1 VPEPLGNEAQE
12 LFDQANALYESGHL
26 EQAAEAYRRSIE
38 IEPERSEAHNNL
50 GNTLLRLGKA
60 REAIDS
66 FDRALQL
73 QPNNPQAFYNRG
85 IALHNLGQFESAVES
100 CRRAVTLDPAFAAA
114 WNNLGTSL
122 QRLGK
127 LPEALGCLQRA
138 IALTPDSPAAHNNLG
153 SVLQSLNRFTEAC
166 DHFQKAIA
174 LNPNSAEAHN
184 NLGNA
189 LRKMGRAE
197 EAMACYR
204 NALRLRTD
212 SPDIY
217 SNLGNILKEFGR
229 LDHALACYERALQLS
244 PQSADVHN
252 NLANTFKEAGQL
264 DEAIA
269 CYRKAMSVRPDLV
282 VAHSGLAYT
291 MHFHPEF
298 DAATI
303 LEEHKTWN
311 LVHARRFTSERRP
324 FDIDRSSDRPL
335 RIGYVSPDFRDHV
348 VGRLLLPLLENHD
361 RSSFEV
367 FCYADVTTP
376 DSTTERLQKCATY
389 WQVTF
394 GDSDAQLA
402 QRIRDDRI
410 DILVDLTMH
419 MAGNRLLAFARRPAP
434 VQATYLA
441 YCSTTGLEPM
451 DWRLTDPYLD
461 PPGMDAAY
469 TERSYHLPRTYWC
482 YQAPPEA
489 PEIAPLPAESVGH
502 ITFGSL
508 NNFCKVSRPAME
520 TWAKILLE
528 LPTSRLIL
536 HAHEGVHR
544 QRTKDL
550 FASLGVSPDRIEF
563 VGFEPM
569 ERYLG
574 QYHRIDIALDSFP
587 YAGGTTTFDALW
599 MGTPVITLN
608 GKTAVGRGGASI
620 LSNLGLSELIASDL
634 EQYIQIAL
642 KIARDPDA
650 LKALRQSLRQ
660 RMRESPLMD
669 AAQFARDVETAYQ
682 QMWQDRINL
691 PIA

>member
-12 LFDQANALYESGHL
+12 LFDQANALYESGQL
-26 EQAAEAYRRSIE
+26 EQAAAAYRRSIE
-38 IEPERSEAHNNL
+38 FEPERSEAHNNL
-50 GNTLLRLGKA
+50 GNTLLRMGNVQ
-60 REAIDS
+60 EAIGS
-66 FDRALQL
+66 FDRALLL
-73 QPNNPQAFYNRG
+73 QPNNPQALYNRG
-85 IALHNLGQFESAVES
+85 IALHNLGRFEEAIES
-100 CRRAVTLDPAFAAA
+100 YRRAVTLDPAFSAA

-153 SVLQSLNRFTEAC
+153 SVLQSLNRFAEAC
-166 DHFQKAIA
+166 DCFQRAIV
-174 LNPNSAEAHN
+174 LKPDSAEAHN

-189 LRKMGRAE
+189 LRKLGRAD

-229 LDHALACYERALQLS
+229 LDHALACYQRALQLA

-291 MHFHPEF
+291 MHFHPGF
-298 DAATI
+298 DAAAI
-303 LEEHKTWN
+303 LKEHKAWN
-311 LVHARRFTSERRP
+311 LAHARQHAAERRP
-324 FDIDRSSDRPL
+324 FEIDRSPDRPL

-367 FCYADVTTP
+367 FCYADVTQP
-376 DSTTERLQKCATY
+376 DSMTDRLQKCATN

-419 MAGNRLLAFARRPAP
+419 MAGNRLLAFARRPAL
-434 VQATYLA
+434 VQVTYLA
-441 YCSTTGLEPM
+441 YCSTTGLETM
-451 DWRLTDPYLD
+451 DWRLTDPFLD
-461 PPGMDAAY
+461 PPGSDQWY
-469 TERSYHLPRTYWC
+469 TERSYRLPRSYWC
-482 YQAPPEA
+482 YQAPSEVPD
-489 PEIAPLPAESVGH
+489 IAPLPAESAGH

-508 NNFCKVSRPAME
+508 NNFCKISRPAME
-520 TWAKILLE
+520 TWAKILLA
-528 LPTSRLIL
+528 LPNSRLIL

-544 QRTKDL
+544 QRTKDF
-550 FASLGVSPDRIEF
+550 FAALGVSPDRIEF

-569 ERYLG
+569 ERYLK
-574 QYHRIDIALDSFP
+574 QYHSIDIALDSFP

-599 MGTPVITLN
+599 MGTPVVTLN
-608 GKTAVGRGGASI
+608 GKTAVGRGGVSI
-620 LSNLGLSELIASDL
+620 LSNLGLPELIAFDQ

-642 KIARDPDA
+642 QLARNPGA
-650 LKALRQSLRQ
+650 VKALRQSLRH
-660 RMRESPLMD
+660 RMRQSPLMD
-669 AAQFARDVETAYQ
+669 AGQFARDIETAYKK
-682 QMWQDRINL
+682 MWQDRINSSVV
-691 PIA
+691 

>member
-1 VPEPLGNEAQE
+1 MPEPLGNEAQE
-12 LFDQANALYESGHL
+12 LFDQANALYESGQL

-38 IEPERSEAHNNL
+38 IQPGRSEAHNNL

-60 REAIDS
+60 REAIEA

-73 QPNNPQAFYNRG
+73 QPDNQQALYNRA
-85 IALHNLGQFESAVES
+85 IALHNLGQFEAAVES
-100 CRRAVTLDPAFAAA
+100 YRRAVTLDPAFSAA

-127 LPEALGCLQRA
+127 LSEALECLLRA
-138 IALTPDSPAAHNNLG
+138 VALTPDSPAAHNNLG
-153 SVLQSLNRFTEAC
+153 TALQSVNRFEEAYEC
-166 DHFQKAIA
+166 FRRAVE
-174 LNPNSAEAHN
+174 LNPDSAEAHN

-189 LRKMGRAE
+189 LRKLGQSR
-197 EAMACYR
+197 EAFNCYR
-204 NALRLRTD
+204 KALRLRTD

-229 LDHALACYERALQLS
+229 LDHALACYELALKLA
-244 PQSADVHN
+244 PQSPDVHN

-291 MHFHPEF
+291 MHFHPGF
-298 DAATI
+298 NAAAI
-303 LEEHKTWN
+303 LQEHKAWN
-311 LVHARRFTSERRP
+311 LAHVQRFAAERRP
-324 FDIDRSSDRPL
+324 FEIDRSPDPPL

-361 RSSFEV
+361 RSAFEV
-367 FCYADVTTP
+367 FCYSDVTQP
-376 DSTTERLQKCATY
+376 DSLTDRLQKCATH

-434 VQATYLA
+434 VQVTYLA
-441 YCSTTGLEPM
+441 YCSTTGLETM
-451 DWRLTDPYLD
+451 DWRLTDSYLD
-461 PPGMDAAY
+461 PAGTDASY
-469 TERSYHLPRTYWC
+469 TERSHRLPRTYWC
-482 YQAPPEA
+482 YQAPTEA
-489 PEIAPLPAESVGH
+489 PDIALLPAESAGH

-528 LPTSRLIL
+528 LPTSRLVL
-536 HAHEGVHR
+536 HAHEGIHR
-544 QRTKDL
+544 QRTKDF
-550 FASLGVSPDRIEF
+550 FASLGVLPDRIDF

-574 QYHRIDIALDSFP
+574 QYHRIDIAFDSFP

-599 MGTPVITLN
+599 MGTPVVTLN
-608 GKTAVGRGGASI
+608 GKTAVGRGGVSI
-620 LSNLGLSELIASDL
+620 LSNLGLPELIASDD
-634 EQYIQIAL
+634 EQYIATAL
-642 KIARDPDA
+642 QLARDPDA
-650 LKALRQSLRQ
+650 LKDLRQSLRR
-660 RMRESPLMD
+660 RMRESPIMD
-669 AAQFARDVETAYQ
+669 ATRFARDIETAYR
-682 QMWQDRINL
+682 QMWQDRINSS
-691 PIA
+691 IA

>member
-1 VPEPLGNEAQE
+1 MPEPLGNEAQE
-12 LFDQANALYESGHL
+12 LFDQANALYESGQL
-26 EQAAEAYRRSIE
+26 EQAADAYRRSIE
-38 IEPERSEAHNNL
+38 IEPQRSEAHNNL

-73 QPNNPQAFYNRG
+73 QPDNPQALYNRG
-85 IALHNLGQFESAVES
+85 IALHNLGQFEAAVES
-100 CRRAVTLDPAFAAA
+100 YRRAVMLDPAFPAA

-127 LPEALGCLQRA
+127 LSEALECLQRA
-138 IALTPDSPAAHNNLG
+138 VALTPDSPAAHNNLG

-166 DHFQKAIA
+166 DHFQRAIA
-174 LNPNSAEAHN
+174 LNPDSAEAHN

-197 EAMACYR
+197 EAMGSYR
-204 NALRLRTD
+204 TALRLRGD

-229 LDHALACYERALQLS
+229 LDHALACYERALQLA

-282 VAHSGLAYT
+282 VAHSSLAYT
-291 MHFHPEF
+291 MHFHPGF
-298 DAATI
+298 DAAAI
-303 LEEHKTWN
+303 MQEHKAWN
-311 LVHARRFTSERRP
+311 LAHARPFAAERRP
-324 FDIDRSSDRPL
+324 FEIDQSPGRPL

-367 FCYADVTTP
+367 FCYADVTQP
-376 DSTTERLQKCATY
+376 DSMTDRLQKCASH

-394 GDSDAQLA
+394 GDSDEQLA

-434 VQATYLA
+434 VQVTYLA
-441 YCSTTGLEPM
+441 YCSTTGLETM
-451 DWRLTDPYLD
+451 DWRLTDPFLD
-461 PPGMDAAY
+461 PPSTDNWY
-469 TERSYHLPRTYWC
+469 TERSYRLPRTYWC

-489 PEIAPLPAESVGH
+489 PDMAPLPAESAGH

-544 QRTKDL
+544 QRTKD
-550 FASLGVSPDRIEF
+550 FFESLGVLPNRFEF

-569 ERYLG
+569 ERYLQ

-599 MGTPVITLN
+599 MGTPVVTLN
-608 GKTAVGRGGASI
+608 GNTAVGRGGVSI
-620 LSNLGLSELIASDL
+620 LSNLGLPELVASDQ
-634 EQYIQIAL
+634 EQYIRIAL
-642 KIARDPDA
+642 QLARDHVA

-660 RMRESPLMD
+660 RMRKSPLMD
-669 AAQFARDVETAYQ
+669 AAQFARDVETAYKK
-682 QMWQDRINL
+682 MWQDRINSS
-691 PIA
+691 IV

>member
-1 VPEPLGNEAQE
+1 MPEPLGNEAQE
-12 LFDQANALYESGHL
+12 LFNQANALYESGQL
-26 EQAAEAYRRSIE
+26 ERAAEAYRGSIE
-38 IEPERSEAHNNL
+38 IEPGRSEAHNNL
-50 GNTLLRLGKA
+50 GNTLLRMGKA
-60 REAIDS
+60 QEAVGS

-73 QPNNPQAFYNRG
+73 QPNNPQALYNRG

-100 CRRAVTLDPAFAAA
+100 YRRAVTLDPAFSAA

-122 QRLGK
+122 QRIGK
-127 LPEALGCLQRA
+127 LSDALECLQGA
-138 IALTPDSPAAHNNLG
+138 VALTPDSPAAHNNLG
-153 SVLQSLNRFTEAC
+153 SVLQSLNRYTEAC

-174 LNPNSAEAHN
+174 LNPRSAEAHN

-197 EAMACYR
+197 EAVACYR
-204 NALRLRTD
+204 NALRLRSD

-229 LDHALACYERALQLS
+229 LDHALACYERALQLA

-264 DEAIA
+264 HEAIA

-291 MHFHPEF
+291 MHFHPAF
-298 DAATI
+298 DVAAI
-303 LEEHKTWN
+303 LQEHKAWN
-311 LVHARRFTSERRP
+311 LAQARPLAAERRP
-324 FDIDRSSDRPL
+324 LEIDRSSDRPL

-348 VGRLLLPLLENHD
+348 VGRLLLPLLEHHD

-367 FCYADVTTP
+367 FCYADATQP
-376 DSTTERLQKCATY
+376 DSMTDRLKKCTTN

-402 QRIRDDRI
+402 QRILNDRI

-419 MAGNRLLAFARRPAP
+419 MAGSRLLAFARRPAP
-434 VQATYLA
+434 VQVTYLA
-441 YCSTTGLEPM
+441 YCSTTGLETM

-461 PPGMDAAY
+461 PAGTDEWY
-469 TERSYHLPRTYWC
+469 TERSYRLPRTYWC
-482 YQAPPEA
+482 YQAPTEA
-489 PEIAPLPAESVGH
+489 LDIAPLPAESAGH

-520 TWAKILLE
+520 TWAEILLG
-528 LPTSRLIL
+528 LPSSRLIL

-544 QRTKDL
+544 QRTKDF

-599 MGTPVITLN
+599 MGTPVVTLN
-608 GKTAVGRGGASI
+608 GQTAVGRGGVSI
-620 LSNLGLSELIASDL
+620 LSNLGLPELIACDQ

-642 KIARDPDA
+642 QLARDQNA

-660 RMRESPLMD
+660 RMRQSPLMD
-669 AAQFARDVETAYQ
+669 AGQFARDVETAYQ